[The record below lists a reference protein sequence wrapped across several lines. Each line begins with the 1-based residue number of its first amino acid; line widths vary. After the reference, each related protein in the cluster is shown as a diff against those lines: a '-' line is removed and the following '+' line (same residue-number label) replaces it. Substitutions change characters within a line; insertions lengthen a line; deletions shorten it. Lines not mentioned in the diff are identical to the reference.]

1 MRYRAVLEDHYD
13 NEDDQY
19 SIYLRYGSKEREKMD
34 HISWKVLALRLTGGT
49 IGAL

>member
-1 MRYRAVLEDHYD
+1 MKMTGTDCTV
-13 NEDDQY
+13 QY
-19 SIYLRYGSKEREKMD
+19 VHFRNSNKEREKMY